1 MKALGRASAWLRIAA
16 VIAALYAAGHTAG
29 RPWTPTHDG
38 LAQGVVVAMREVHF
52 RAAGSTRSYWDF
64 YQGFG
69 LALSVLLA
77 VEAILLWQLAGLA
90 RSGAAYRAMTVT
102 HLVGF
107 LVLGVVASRFIF
119 ALPLWLSLAIALCLA
134 VAVSRPQPRE
144 EAAAAHAA

>member
-1 MKALGRASAWLRIAA
+1 MKALARPSAWLRIAA

-52 RAAGSTRSYWDF
+52 NAVGITRSYWDF

-77 VEAILLWQLAGLA
+77 MEAILLWQLAGLA
-90 RSGAAYRAMTVT
+90 RTGAAYRAMTVT

-107 LVLGVVASRFIF
+107 LVLGVVAGRFIF
-119 ALPLWLSLAIALCLA
+119 ALPLWLSLGIAACLA
-134 VAVSRPQPRE
+134 LALLRPQLRE
-144 EAAAAHAA
+144 ESAPGRTT